1 MCGGLSL
8 WDVRA
13 DELFFLVRMLLK
25 EPASWLHAVIA
36 GWANPVSREWMATVD
51 LYDMQL
57 ATKSRRKQKEYPRP
71 WASNTVK
78 IGGKK
83 SAQRTPAEVMAILR
97 PQQ

>member
-1 MCGGLSL
+1 MCGVSL

-25 EPASWLHAVIA
+25 EPNSWLHAEVA
-36 GWANPVSREWMATVD
+36 GWGNPVSREWMATVD

-71 WASNTVK
+71 WSSNTVK

-83 SAQRTPAEVMAILR
+83 SAARTPAEVMAILR